1 MAEKEK
7 INPNRIKN
15 RAKAFFPIL
24 IWTVIVIWCAIFLF
38 MVAWGLMN
46 TFKTGDGFL
55 NNAWGFPSWSR
66 ESIPVVNG
74 KPIPGGSKTIYHWD
88 FGNYAKVLE
97 AMKVDLGKGK
107 YVYFPTLLFNTLYYC
122 IVYALVAVL
131 APMLCSYIYAKYS
144 KRVGWTKLVWV
155 LVLISLYVPLSA
167 SLAASLKLAMQLGI
181 YDNMFLFIV
190 ASFGPFGSE
199 FLIYYAIWKGLSWE
213 YAEAAFMDGAS
224 HWTVLT
230 KVMFPMTITVF
241 WVLFVTKVIA
251 LWTDYTT
258 PMLFLPSYPTLAYAT
273 WKLNSDTTVAGASQP
288 VRLGAFY
295 LMAVPMFTLFMIF
308 REKMMGSLT
317 MGGLKG

>member
-24 IWTVIVIWCAIFLF
+24 IWTVILVWVVVFLF
-38 MVAWGLMN
+38 MVAWGLMT
-46 TFKTGDGFL
+46 TFKSGDGFHS
-55 NNAWGFPSWSR
+55 NSWGLLPWVTQTDR
-66 ESIPVVNG
+66 VING
-74 KPIPGGSKTIYHWD
+74 KPIGVVTQYNWD
-88 FGNYAKVLE
+88 FTNYAQVIDNMKVLRGT
-97 AMKVDLGKGK
+97 KVITF
-107 YVYFPTLLFNTLYYC
+107 FPMLFNTLYYC
-122 IVYALVAVL
+122 IVYGLVAVL

-144 KRVGWTKLVWV
+144 KRVGWTKIVWI
-155 LVLISLYVPLSA
+155 LVLITMYVPLSA

-181 YDNMFLFIV
+181 YDNLFLFIV
-190 ASFGPFGSE
+190 ASFGPFGGD

-230 KVMFPMTITVF
+230 KVMFPMTLTVF

-251 LWTDYTT
+251 LWTDYST
-258 PMLFLPSYPTLAYAT
+258 PMLFLPSYPTLAYGAWLMNNNGT
-273 WKLNSDTTVAGASQP
+273 EAGVSAP

-295 LMAVPMFTLFMIF
+295 MMAVPMFTLFMIF